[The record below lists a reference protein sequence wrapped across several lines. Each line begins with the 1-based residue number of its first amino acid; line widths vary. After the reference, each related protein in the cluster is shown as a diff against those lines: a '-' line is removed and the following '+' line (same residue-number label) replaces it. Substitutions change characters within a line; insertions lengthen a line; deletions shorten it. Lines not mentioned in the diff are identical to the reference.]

1 MNARTFITNTLAT
14 VAITLL
20 IGTALSTAHLLDEH
34 DGQAEMA
41 QARAMEQQ
49 QREDARALRRDMAAA
64 AMCREQ
70 HGEAGYT
77 FTEAGQLVCIP
88 RRGRKVAM

>member
-1 MNARTFITNTLAT
+1 MKSAITNLIAT

-20 IGTALSTAHLLDEH
+20 IGTALSTAHLLDEQ
-34 DGQAEMA
+34 DGRAEMA
-41 QARAMEQQ
+41 QARQLEQQ
-49 QREDARALRRDMAAA
+49 QREEARTLRRDLAAA
-64 AMCREQ
+64 ALCREQ

>member
-1 MNARTFITNTLAT
+1 MKSAITNLIAT

-20 IGTALSTAHLLDEH
+20 IGTALSTAHLLDEQ
-34 DGQAEMA
+34 DGRAEMA
-41 QARAMEQQ
+41 QARQLEQQ
-49 QREDARALRRDMAAA
+49 QREEARALRRDLAAA

-88 RRGRKVAM
+88 RHGRKVAM